1 MLINL
6 HQNKVH
12 AQMVKL
18 ANDNYNSEYNT
29 LSEKQDSL
37 KLRVRLAAKQIGLN
51 FSLMGDTPTP
61 NSPWEPP

>member
-6 HQNKVH
+6 HQNKVQ
-12 AQMVKL
+12 AQTVKM
-18 ANDNYNSEYNT
+18 AHNNYNSEYNT

-37 KLRVRLAAKQIGLN
+37 KLRVATKQIGLN

>member
-18 ANDNYNSEYNT
+18 AHNNYNSEYNA
-29 LSEKQDSL
+29 LSEKQDTL
-37 KLRVRLAAKQIGLN
+37 KLRLATKQIGLN
-51 FSLMGDTPTP
+51 FPRMGDAPTP
-61 NSPWEPP
+61 NSPWEPL